1 MLIELAISDF
11 AIIDQL
17 RLRPG
22 PGFNVFTGETGA
34 GKSIII
40 DAVAALL
47 GERVGADEVR
57 AGADRALVEG
67 IFDVSDLLPPA
78 DAAPVAGATDESAD
92 NGADAGMDNGA
103 PRRDPGDDAESSLA
117 AVLAELDIAAEDGTL
132 ILAREI
138 ARGGR
143 GTARVNG
150 RAVPVS
156 VLQRLSAHLIDIH
169 GQAGHLALLRP
180 ERHVYYLDRFAGT
193 DGLRDEVGERVA
205 EWRAT
210 RRELDALRRDER
222 ELERRAELL
231 RFQVTEI
238 ESARL
243 LPDEQETLERA
254 RRVLANAERLGEL
267 CDTLHAALAGTETG
281 DEPGALDLLAG
292 AHRTLAEV
300 VRLDPT
306 LAEQAAALDDAVF
319 RLEDV
324 VSAVRSYQEDVAADP
339 ERLATI
345 EERLD
350 LIAKLRRKYGATI
363 AEILAF
369 GADTARELEGLPHR
383 EERAAALQEREEWLR
398 REIGRL
404 SGRLSQMRQRA
415 ASTLAAAM
423 ERELDELHMKR
434 ARFRVEIRQQP
445 DPEGV
450 PAAIDH
456 ADATGATR
464 GKRAGARRTDAAV
477 VDAADE
483 GGAHAAGADEARF
496 AFGATGIDQV
506 EFQIAPNPGEPF
518 KPLARIASG
527 GETSRLMLA
536 IKSILTAAD
545 AVPIL
550 IFDEIDAGISGR
562 AGQVVGEKLWRLAR
576 RHQVICVTHLPQ
588 IAALAD
594 DHFRASKAVDGG
606 RTTTRVEPLVGATRV
621 TEISELL
628 GGADTRAS
636 RAAAADLLRRAE
648 GWKAGGVAL
657 APA

>member
-11 AIIDQL
+11 AIIDRL

-22 PGFNVFTGETGA
+22 PGLNVFTGETGA

-47 GERVGADEVR
+47 GERVGADEIR
-57 AGADRALVEG
+57 AGADRAVVEG
-67 IFDVSDLLPPA
+67 IFDVSRLLPIPSH
-78 DAAPVAGATDESAD
+78 P
-92 NGADAGMDNGA
+92 GADSANDA
-103 PRRDPGDDAESSLA
+103 TAQDDRQDDRDEPPPPAGDDAEGSLA
-117 AVLAELDIAAEDGTL
+117 AVLAELDIEAEDGTL

-156 VLQRLSAHLIDIH
+156 VLQRLAAHLIDIH

-180 ERHVYYLDRFAGT
+180 ERHVYYLDRFAGA
-193 DGLRDEVGERVA
+193 DAPRDEVGARVA

-210 RRELDALRRDER
+210 RRALDTLRRDER

-231 RFQVTEI
+231 RFQVAEI
-238 ESARL
+238 DVARL
-243 LPDEQETLERA
+243 LPDEQDALERE

-267 CDTLHAALAGTETG
+267 CDTLHAALAGAETG
-281 DEPGALDLLAG
+281 DDAGALDLLAG
-292 AHRTLAEV
+292 ARRTLAEV

-306 LAEQAAALDDAVF
+306 LEEQAAALDEAVY

-324 VSAVRSYQEDVAADP
+324 ASAVRAYQEDVAADP
-339 ERLATI
+339 ERLAGI

-369 GADTARELEGLPHR
+369 GAAAATELEGLNNR
-383 EERAAALQEREEWLR
+383 EERAAALQEREEHLR
-398 REIGRL
+398 QEIGRL
-404 SGRLSQMRQRA
+404 SARLSHQRRHA
-415 ASTLAAAM
+415 AVALSAAL
-423 ERELDELHMKR
+423 ERELDALHMKR
-434 ARFRVEIRQQP
+434 ARFRVEIRQDL

-450 PAAIDH
+450 PAELDPAGPSNR
-456 ADATGATR
+456 ADVYGGGGKGGGGNGTGGPVTMP
-464 GKRAGARRTDAAV
+464 AGTPRY
-477 VDAADE
+477 
-483 GGAHAAGADEARF
+483 
-496 AFGATGIDQV
+496 AFGTTGIDRV

-518 KPLARIASG
+518 KSLARIASG

-536 IKSILTAAD
+536 IKSILSEAD

-576 RHQVICVTHLPQ
+576 QHQVICVTHLPQ

-594 DHFRASKAVDGG
+594 DHFRASKAQAAG
-606 RTTTRVEPLVGATRV
+606 RTTTQVAPLAGAARVAEL
-621 TEISELL
+621 SELL
-628 GGADTRAS
+628 GGADTRAA
-636 RAAAADLLRRAE
+636 RAAATDLLRRANE
-648 GWKAGGVAL
+648 WKAGGLAL